1 MCGDNLSPILAQS
14 EPRCLTAAENSAGA
28 YTAPATRLVAHL
40 ELTRWL
46 KAAVQD
52 LRSSADREAT

>member
-1 MCGDNLSPILAQS
+1 MCGDNLSQITAQFDPQS
-14 EPRCLTAAENSAGA
+14 RTAEG

-52 LRSSADREAT
+52 LCSSPDREAT

>member
-1 MCGDNLSPILAQS
+1 MTAQFDP
-14 EPRCLTAAENSAGA
+14 EPRAAAEKAAEG

-52 LRSSADREAT
+52 LCSSPDREAT

>member
-1 MCGDNLSPILAQS
+1 MCGDNLSQMTAQFDP
-14 EPRCLTAAENSAGA
+14 EPRAAAEKAAEG

-52 LRSSADREAT
+52 LCSSPDREAT